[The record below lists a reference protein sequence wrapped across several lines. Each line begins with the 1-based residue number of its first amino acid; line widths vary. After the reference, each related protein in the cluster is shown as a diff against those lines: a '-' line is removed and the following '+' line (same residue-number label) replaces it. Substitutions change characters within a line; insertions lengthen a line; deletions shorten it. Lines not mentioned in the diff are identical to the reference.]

1 MRPPIIIDDTL
12 FNDRVQRLIAAEGD
26 SEKAGIP
33 LEEIADLIHTRRMRI
48 NPMGQGS
55 PSEPVT
61 KGVKKPPVKG
71 AAAID
76 DILG

>member
-26 SEKAGIP
+26 NEKAGIS

-55 PSEPVT
+55 PSEPVSR
-61 KGVKKPPVKG
+61 GVKKAPIKG
-71 AAAID
+71 ASAID
-76 DILG
+76 DLLG

>member
-26 SEKAGIP
+26 SEKASIP

-61 KGVKKPPVKG
+61 KGVKKPSVKG